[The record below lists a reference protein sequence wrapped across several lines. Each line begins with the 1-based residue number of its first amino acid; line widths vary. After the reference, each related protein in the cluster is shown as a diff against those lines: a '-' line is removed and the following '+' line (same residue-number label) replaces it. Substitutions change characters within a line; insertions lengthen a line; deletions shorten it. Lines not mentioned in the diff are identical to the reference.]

1 MSDLVK
7 LLNDLGRDAPLA
19 EAYAKDPGPILANYG
34 LSDAEIKAM
43 KSGDLERIRRISGL
57 DEVHMTNST
66 IKSY

>member
-1 MSDLVK
+1 MSELVK

-19 EAYAKDPGPILANYG
+19 EAYAKDPDPVLANYG

-43 KSGDLERIRRISGL
+43 KSCELDQIRKISGL
-57 DEVHMTNST
+57 DELHMTNST